1 MRDSRSNVLIVYGDD
16 DEFTSADAYDAWVT
30 TLRKDQ
36 EALSTGEQ
44 TEHTPGKLEVV
55 KIEGAS
61 HFWREEHAV
70 LRLLNVLRTWLL

>member
-30 TLRKDQ
+30 TLRKDR

-44 TEHTPGKLEVV
+44 TEHTPGNLEVV

-61 HFWREEHAV
+61 HFWREEEAV
-70 LRLLNVLRTWLL
+70 DRLIEVVRGWLP